1 MRVLSQHRLVAC
13 TPCCWI
19 DPPSVLRGKKAVF
32 LNVKDE
38 DAEAAKTSALA
49 KTKAIEWL
57 EALRALVLESCVGIL
72 DLAESELGD
81 QILWKGKPFG
91 QSFRY
96 TSKNA
101 RSSRASHDVL

>member
-1 MRVLSQHRLVAC
+1 MRKLGMPSGSCATGPSLRRKSGCHD
-13 TPCCWI
+13 WI
-19 DPPSVLRGKKAVF
+19 GLAW
-32 LNVKDE
+32 
-38 DAEAAKTSALA
+38 TSALA

-57 EALRALVLESCVGIL
+57 EAMRALVLESCVGIL

>member
-1 MRVLSQHRLVAC
+1 M
-13 TPCCWI
+13 
-19 DPPSVLRGKKAVF
+19 LRGKKAVF

-57 EALRALVLESCVGIL
+57 EAMRALVLESCVGIL